1 VAPGS
6 LYAVWA
12 WLFVCLG
19 LCIAVL
25 GPSIPAF
32 RDEFSVS
39 LATAGALFT
48 VHSVGYFGGV
58 LLAGPLADRRGRR
71 PVAALGAAGLL
82 AGTALAALAPEWGWF
97 LAAMIPSG
105 FGFAFVD
112 VGLNAAIGDAVLDA
126 RRRAAV
132 MNLLHGAFPLGTLAA
147 PAGLALA
154 WQLGLDWRATFLVIA
169 ALVALALVPLVV
181 RGPKWPEYHAPGH
194 VTAANAA
201 DGVLLVP
208 PRRTKNV
215 LSLLR
220 EPVLARL
227 ALVQGLY
234 VGVELGI
241 AGWIAT
247 YMVDAFGAGEGA
259 GALATS
265 VYWGGFL
272 AGRPVMAYVTHQ
284 FGPSRTLPWLI
295 GVAAL
300 AAGAAIFAQGALLA
314 TIAYLVTALAISGL
328 FPTLMAMSLQ
338 GRSGDAGTVAA
349 LITAAASLGG
359 LVWPWL
365 VGYVADV
372 AGIRVAMA
380 TAALPLLAML
390 PLSRFSDTAPA
401 PKEVTES
408 RMPAAAGIHS

>member
-1 VAPGS
+1 MAPGS

-112 VGLNAAIGDAVLDA
+112 VGLNAAIGDAVLDP

-154 WQLGLDWRATFLVIA
+154 WQLGLDWRATFLAIA
-169 ALVALALVPLVV
+169 ALVALALIPLVV
-181 RGPKWPEYHAPGH
+181 GGPKWPKHDTSGNAP
-194 VTAANAA
+194 TARTRE
-201 DGVLLVP
+201 GVMLVP
-208 PRRTKNV
+208 SQKATNV

-220 EPVLARL
+220 EPFLARL
-227 ALVQGLY
+227 AL
-234 VGVELGI
+234 
-241 AGWIAT
+241 
-247 YMVDAFGAGEGA
+247 
-259 GALATS
+259 
-265 VYWGGFL
+265 
-272 AGRPVMAYVTHQ
+272 
-284 FGPSRTLPWLI
+284 
-295 GVAAL
+295 
-300 AAGAAIFAQGALLA
+300 
-314 TIAYLVTALAISGL
+314 
-328 FPTLMAMSLQ
+328 
-338 GRSGDAGTVAA
+338 
-349 LITAAASLGG
+349 
-359 LVWPWL
+359 
-365 VGYVADV
+365 
-372 AGIRVAMA
+372 
-380 TAALPLLAML
+380 
-390 PLSRFSDTAPA
+390 
-401 PKEVTES
+401 
-408 RMPAAAGIHS
+408 

>member
-1 VAPGS
+1 

-112 VGLNAAIGDAVLDA
+112 VGLNAAIGDAVLDP

-154 WQLGLDWRATFLVIA
+154 WQLGLDWRATFLAIA
-169 ALVALALVPLVV
+169 ALVALALIPLVV
-181 RGPKWPEYHAPGH
+181 GGPKWPRHDTSGNAP
-194 VTAANAA
+194 TTRTR
-201 DGVLLVP
+201 DGVMLVP
-208 PRRTKNV
+208 SQKATSV

-220 EPVLARL
+220 EPFLARL

-247 YMVDAFGAGEGA
+247 YMVDAFGAGVGA

-284 FGPSRTLPWLI
+284 IGPSRTLPWLI

-300 AAGAAIFAQGALLA
+300 AAGVAIFAQGVLMA
-314 TIAYLVTALAISGL
+314 TLAYLITALAISGL
-328 FPTLMAMSLQ
+328 FPTLMAMALQ
-338 GRSGDAGTVAA
+338 GRSGDAGRVAA

-359 LVWPWL
+359 LAWPWL
-365 VGYVADV
+365 VGYVADE
-372 AGIRVAMA
+372 AGIRAAMA
-380 TAALPLLAML
+380 TAALPLLVML
-390 PLSRFSDTAPA
+390 PLSRFTDSDPASDTDIEPQMA
-401 PKEVTES
+401 
-408 RMPAAAGIHS
+408 AAAGIHS